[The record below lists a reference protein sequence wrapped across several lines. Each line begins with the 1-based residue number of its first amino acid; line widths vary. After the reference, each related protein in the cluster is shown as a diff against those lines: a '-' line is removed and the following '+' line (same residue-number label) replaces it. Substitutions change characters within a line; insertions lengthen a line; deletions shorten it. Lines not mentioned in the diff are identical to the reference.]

1 MAFCNKCVVLYKVET
16 CKHTGE
22 EGEEGSRRLRPATCC
37 LHISAGGPVC
47 VCASLFYLETILKQ
61 ILNNVQLPS
70 INISADKRWG
80 FALSGLLEVG
90 TCSDFWVVSM
100 LIWVLEDRV
109 GFTGWGLEDNPLWLQ
124 DLLEGSI

>member
-1 MAFCNKCVVLYKVET
+1 MQT
-16 CKHTGE
+16 HRRRGE
-22 EGEEGSRRLRPATCC
+22 GGQQTSVPDHLLSARVSRWPR
-37 LHISAGGPVC
+37 VC

-80 FALSGLLEVG
+80 LALSGLLEVG

-100 LIWVLEDRV
+100 LVWVLE
-109 GFTGWGLEDNPLWLQ
+109 TGWASPDGALRTIHFGIGISWKGAYKD
-124 DLLEGSI
+124 